1 MYHCSCLS
9 PYPSAASC
17 CSPSERGLE
26 PGLLPCAVWQL
37 AQTTT
42 EDIGAVSQMP
52 AFLLPH
58 LLQGQHPLAD
68 GRDEEVW
75 SVASCISTAKSGS
88 YWVIFAVPQTLP
100 PYIARYIFV
109 CWCWTW
115 KTASKQG
122 GIKCGIK
129 TERQLLSAMGKK
141 RKKKKKELLLGA
153 SDKLHIFARAF
164 KVVLW
169 SWTGFLMRTPKLE
182 GELKR
187 KEFPDLNL
195 RSFNIIMTFRGLV
208 IMILLDHLPWVT
220 EGLKG
225 SCQLHRIQL

>member
-37 AQTTT
+37 AQTTR

-68 GRDEEVW
+68 GRDKEVW

-88 YWVIFAVPQTLP
+88 YWVIFCCTTNP
-100 PYIARYIFV
+100 PALHSQIHICMLVLDLKDCKQARGNKVWHKNRTAAPV
-109 CWCWTW
+109 CY
-115 KTASKQG
+115 G
-122 GIKCGIK
+122 
-129 TERQLLSAMGKK
+129 E
-141 RKKKKKELLLGA
+141 KKKKK
-153 SDKLHIFARAF
+153 KKRA
-164 KVVLW
+164 
-169 SWTGFLMRTPKLE
+169 P
-182 GELKR
+182 
-187 KEFPDLNL
+187 
-195 RSFNIIMTFRGLV
+195 FR
-208 IMILLDHLPWVT
+208 
-220 EGLKG
+220 
-225 SCQLHRIQL
+225 CQW